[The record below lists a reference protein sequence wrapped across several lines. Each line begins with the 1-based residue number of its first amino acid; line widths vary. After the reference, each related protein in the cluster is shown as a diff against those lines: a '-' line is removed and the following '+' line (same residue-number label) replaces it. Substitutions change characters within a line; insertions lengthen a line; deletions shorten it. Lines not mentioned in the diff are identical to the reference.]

1 MVGFSLEFLMT
12 LDNTGVENHNVYTQI
27 LDHWYYLEIISDHF
41 TGLDHYSKKK
51 SDNTG
56 VDHPITYLQNEGS

>member
-1 MVGFSLEFLMT
+1 MT

-41 TGLDHYSKKK
+41 TGLDHYSKK
-51 SDNTG
+51 NQ
-56 VDHPITYLQNEGS
+56 ITLVLIIQLLTCKMRAPNQI